1 MDYKEIYGP
10 PDLLDSGAFCFWYIC
25 KKNFS
30 KLEKLNLLF
39 QDTINKIIAYSPKLI
54 GAILVLVIGLWLVN
68 KLGKIVVSRL
78 KKSSFSPEL
87 TSFLESL
94 LGITLKVSVILMAA
108 GVAGFNTSALMG
120 MLAAAGFAVGLA
132 LQGGL
137 GNFASGILILI
148 FKPYKVGDWIEVE
161 GKFGKVEEI
170 QIFNTLLVT
179 PGLKTLIIPNAQVTS
194 HTVVNYSKKGKIR
207 LEIMIGIPYEE
218 SFPRVKEIIERDL
231 KKVKGIIKGNE
242 NPVGIESFES
252 FFVKVGVKP
261 YVHPDQYWD
270 IFYEINAALK
280 KSFHENNIKISYP
293 ETVQL
298 GVVGE

>member
-1 MDYKEIYGP
+1 MIAP
-10 PDLLDSGAFCFWYIC
+10 GAFCFIFV
-25 KKNFS
+25 KNLTIL
-30 KLEKLNLLF
+30 KDLNSLL
-39 QDTINKIIAYSPKLI
+39 QLILDKVIAYSPKLM
-54 GAILVLVIGLWLVN
+54 GALIVLIFGFWLANRIEKLVVG
-68 KLGKIVVSRL
+68 RL
-78 KKSSFSPEL
+78 KRSSFSPEI
-87 TSFLESL
+87 TSFLGSL
-94 LGITLKVSVILMAA
+94 LGITLKVAVLLMAA
-108 GVAGFNTSALMG
+108 GMAGFDTSALVG

-231 KKVKGIIKGNE
+231 KKIKGLSE
-242 NPVGIESFES
+242 GPTGLVGIESFEA
-252 FFVKVGVKP
+252 FFVKIGVKP
-261 YVHPDQYWD
+261 YVHPDKYWD
-270 IFYEINAALK
+270 LFYEINAVLK
-280 KSFHENNIKISYP
+280 KSFHDNNISVTYP
-293 ETVQL
+293 DSVRS
-298 GVVGE
+298 GSFGE